1 MNTFPVR
8 FGRKGFTLIELL
20 IVIVIIGILAGVVL
34 VAINP
39 AKQQQRASESVLRT
53 NVEKGCLALNACGVT
68 TSDAT
73 KCDDAAAEIGY
84 LTPTA
89 PTGANYYVNGADATA
104 LAAIAGDAPATNAAS
119 AVRLVG
125 VLGTCK
131 FYCSMAPSTTTA
143 VNIAIVPTATCL
155 ID

>member
-1 MNTFPVR
+1 MKTLPVR

-39 AKQQQRASESVLRT
+39 AKQQQRANESVLRT

-68 TSDAT
+68 TADAM
-73 KCDDAAAEIGY
+73 KCDTAIDVGFI
-84 LTPTA
+84 TPTA
-89 PTGANYYVNGADATA
+89 PTGSAYYFTKDTANVNTIVA
-104 LAAIAGDAPATNAAS
+104 DAPATLAADT
-119 AVRLVG
+119 VNLVG
-125 VLGTCK
+125 DLGLCR
-131 FYCSMAPSTTTA
+131 FYCSMTPSTTAT
-143 VNIAIVPTATCL
+143 VNLQIVAGATCL